1 MKIVIFC
8 QVFYPDPSSVGQHM
22 FDLASELAKKNDVTV
37 ITSRNNS
44 NNFNEIYSD
53 KETYKNIKIKRYRNL
68 FGNKKIFFLRFL
80 NQIVFSFQILI
91 YGIINN
97 IDKLII
103 TTNPIFSSLVGS
115 VIYYFKRNKIYYWVM
130 DINPDEAI
138 VSKVIKRSIFT
149 NIFDFFNS
157 YMLKNSKHV
166 FTLDKYMLNNIKKKS
181 LQVKATVIPPWPHE
195 NVLTKKNKKNPFKE
209 KYKLKNKFVIM
220 YSGNQTFINP
230 LESFLKIAKKLDSD
244 NRFKCIII
252 GNGNLH
258 QKIIE
263 YKYKFNLKNL
273 LILDYLPIQ
282 DIKFSLNS
290 ANLHVVTLGNK
301 MKGIIHPCKI
311 YNLIVL
317 KKPILYFGP
326 KESHISDII
335 RKFKIGLSFRHSE
348 VKKAKKA
355 IINLKNKKL
364 KIKKI
369 QNPFKQKNLV
379 KKMVH
384 LIYSS

>member
-1 MKIVIFC
+1 
-8 QVFYPDPSSVGQHM
+8 
-22 FDLASELAKKNDVTV
+22 
-37 ITSRNNS
+37 
-44 NNFNEIYSD
+44 
-53 KETYKNIKIKRYRNL
+53 
-68 FGNKKIFFLRFL
+68 
-80 NQIVFSFQILI
+80 
-91 YGIINN
+91 
-97 IDKLII
+97 
-103 TTNPIFSSLVGS
+103 
-115 VIYYFKRNKIYYWVM
+115 
-130 DINPDEAI
+130 
-138 VSKVIKRSIFT
+138 
-149 NIFDFFNS
+149 
-157 YMLKNSKHV
+157 
-166 FTLDKYMLNNIKKKS
+166 
-181 LQVKATVIPPWPHE
+181 
-195 NVLTKKNKKNPFKE
+195 
-209 KYKLKNKFVIM
+209 M

-273 LILDYLPIQ
+273 LILDYLPIK

>member
-1 MKIVIFC
+1 
-8 QVFYPDPSSVGQHM
+8 
-22 FDLASELAKKNDVTV
+22 
-37 ITSRNNS
+37 
-44 NNFNEIYSD
+44 
-53 KETYKNIKIKRYRNL
+53 
-68 FGNKKIFFLRFL
+68 
-80 NQIVFSFQILI
+80 
-91 YGIINN
+91 
-97 IDKLII
+97 
-103 TTNPIFSSLVGS
+103 
-115 VIYYFKRNKIYYWVM
+115 
-130 DINPDEAI
+130 
-138 VSKVIKRSIFT
+138 
-149 NIFDFFNS
+149 
-157 YMLKNSKHV
+157 
-166 FTLDKYMLNNIKKKS
+166 
-181 LQVKATVIPPWPHE
+181 
-195 NVLTKKNKKNPFKE
+195 
-209 KYKLKNKFVIM
+209 M

-244 NRFKCIII
+244 NKFKSIII

-263 YKYKFNLKNL
+263 FKNKFNLKNL
-273 LILDYLPIQ
+273 LILDYLPIK

-326 KESHISDII
+326 KKSHISDII
-335 RKFKIGLSFRHSE
+335 ERFKIGLSFRHSE
-348 VKKAKKA
+348 VEKAEKA

-364 KIKKI
+364 RIKKI

-384 LIYSS
+384 LISSS

>member
-22 FDLASELAKKNDVTV
+22 FDLAFELAKKNSVTV

-44 NNFNEIYSD
+44 NNFNETYSD
-53 KETYKNIKIKRYRNL
+53 NETYKNIKIKRYRNL

-80 NQIVFSFQILI
+80 NQIIFSFQILV

-97 IDKLII
+97 FDKLII
-103 TTNPIFSSLVGS
+103 TTNPIFSSIVGS
-115 VIYYFKRNKIYYWVM
+115 AIYFFKRSKIYYWVM

-138 VSKVIKRSIFT
+138 ASKVVKKSIFT
-149 NIFDFFNS
+149 NIIDFFNS
-157 YMLKNSKHV
+157 YILKNSKHV
-166 FTLDKYMLNNIKKKS
+166 FTLDKYMLKNIKKKNP
-181 LQVKATVIPPWPHE
+181 QVKATVIPPWPHE
-195 NVLTKKNKKNPFKE
+195 NVLSKKNKKNRFKE
-209 KYKLKNKFVIM
+209 RYKLENKFVIM

-244 NRFKCIII
+244 NKFKSIII

-263 YKYKFNLKNL
+263 FKNKFNLKNL
-273 LILDYLPIQ
+273 LILDYLPIK

-326 KESHISDII
+326 KKSHISDII
-335 RKFKIGLSFRHSE
+335 ERFKIGLSFRHSE
-348 VKKAKKA
+348 VEKAEKA

-364 KIKKI
+364 RIKKI

-384 LIYSS
+384 LISSS